1 MNNGDKPASPTIDGI
16 RPRESGQLVDGAIGL
31 TKREHFAALAMQGV
45 ISDSHIMDLIRR
57 DNEVE
62 TCAMVAGM
70 SVEYADALL
79 EALEK

>member
-1 MNNGDKPASPTIDGI
+1 
-16 RPRESGQLVDGAIGL
+16 
-31 TKREHFAALAMQGV
+31 MQGV